1 MNDYEDAFDLEIK
14 NKVMNKLIFIKS
26 DLPFRHILQPRIP
39 SYTIQN
45 CITY

>member
-26 DLPFRHILQPRIP
+26 DLCNV
-39 SYTIQN
+39 IQK
-45 CITY
+45 Y